1 MKKCLMVAVVFSVLS
16 ILQAATVGDVG
27 VSAGEDGCVIVTYA
41 LDADAI
47 ITADVRTNGVSVG
60 GERQWSLSGDVHRLV
75 AAGEN
80 KRIVWHPRADFPE
93 AELKNVSVEVAA
105 WAESDAP
112 DYMVADLLKES
123 DRRIRYFTS
132 ADFLPGGI
140 VSNEYYRMYAV
151 PFRKI
156 RAKGVTWTMGTT
168 SELGRTTSGNETA
181 HEVTLDRNYYIAVF
195 ETTKAQGE
203 AVGSTKSADCT
214 HSNTDRWR
222 LTPVGRSPWN
232 SWRGAKPPEVP
243 TAGSIL
249 GKFTGRIGFQI
260 DLPLESQW
268 EFAAR
273 GGHGE
278 GTWGDGSKILKT
290 ENSDANLNR
299 LSINKYN
306 KSAMTETGTCAT
318 NSYGLYDMHGNIA
331 EFCQDWYQADITGL
345 NGALCAYPG
354 DSSRRA
360 DGLVGTNRVVRGGYY
375 GYNPSGVRA
384 SYRGHVVAPGSYKTE
399 IGARLMTYANLGE
412 EVAPTSSV
420 STNTLAAIDTR
431 SVPPAAAATES
442 AIEIRT
448 FNEVVSSAFSIDT
461 LTPAGLVV
469 IIR

>member
-1 MKKCLMVAVVFSVLS
+1 
-16 ILQAATVGDVG
+16 
-27 VSAGEDGCVIVTYA
+27 
-41 LDADAI
+41 
-47 ITADVRTNGVSVG
+47 
-60 GERQWSLSGDVHRLV
+60 
-75 AAGEN
+75 
-80 KRIVWHPRADFPE
+80 
-93 AELKNVSVEVAA
+93 
-105 WAESDAP
+105 
-112 DYMVADLLKES
+112 
-123 DRRIRYFTS
+123 
-132 ADFLPGGI
+132 
-140 VSNEYYRMYAV
+140 MYAV

-232 SWRGAKPPEVP
+232 SWRWAKPPEVP

-278 GTWGDGSKILKT
+278 GTWGDGSKILSTK
-290 ENSDANLNR
+290 NSDSNLNR

-345 NGALCAYPG
+345 NGALCVYPG
-354 DSSRRA
+354 DSSRSA
-360 DGLVGTNRVVRGGYY
+360 DGIVGTNRVVRGGYY
-375 GYNPSGVRA
+375 SYYPSLVRA
-384 SYRGHVVAPGSYKTE
+384 SYRGHTVLPGSYLTE
-399 IGARLMTYANLGE
+399 IGARVMTYATLGE
-412 EVAPTSSV
+412 EVEPTSAYSAR
-420 STNTLAAIDTR
+420 SLSFDTFET
-431 SVPPAAAATES
+431 PAAAVTES

-448 FNEVVSSAFSIDT
+448 FNEVLSSAFSIDT